1 MMTLDYRFV
10 IEMFSDAGASLG
22 QFPVEVDWEPAREF
36 TRLLAL
42 RGGRADRGGNGA
54 AVVIEPV
61 WDEPLA
67 EPHAAGARVVDG
79 EVVCPVSRAY
89 FKSLAVELSGALV
102 EKNILKSGELFRF
115 KLLAFRHTREP
126 LPRNAFT
133 VEDVTPPL
141 PFIETPLAELQRDTV
156 PFADGNREDLPV
168 FIPQRVLDEVEAL
181 TLEANTLET
190 GGILIGQL
198 HRDAKMP
205 EIALVVTAQIPAQH
219 TLSKSTVLTFTAE
232 TWTAVQAALDLRKS
246 AEIMCGWWHSHPS
259 FTFCKAEC
267 PPERRKECSLQQP
280 FLSSDD
286 LLLHRTV
293 FPKAWSVAL
302 LANNADAGL
311 GFALFGW
318 RGGIVQNRGFNV
330 SENASPLSNETH
342 TGAQAHASP
351 CPK

>member
-1 MMTLDYRFV
+1 MLKLEYRFV
-10 IEMFSDAGASLG
+10 IEMFSDAGVSLG
-22 QFPVEVDWEPAREF
+22 QFPVDVDWEPARESAS
-36 TRLLAL
+36 LLAL

-54 AVVIEPV
+54 AVAIEPV
-61 WDEPLA
+61 WDETLA
-67 EPHAAGARVVDG
+67 EPHASGARVVDG
-79 EVVCPVSRAY
+79 DVVCPVSRAY
-89 FKSLAVELSGALV
+89 FKSLATEISSDLV
-102 EKNILKSGELFRF
+102 EKKILKAGELFRY
-115 KLLAFRHTREP
+115 KLLAFRHAPEP

-156 PFADGNREDLPV
+156 PFADGNGEDVPV
-168 FIPQRVLDEVEAL
+168 FIPQRVLDEVESL
-181 TLEANTLET
+181 TLAAGALET

-205 EIALVVTAQIPAQH
+205 EVALVVTAQIPAQH

-259 FTFCKAEC
+259 FAFCKPEC
-267 PPERRKECSLQQP
+267 PPERRRECSLQQP

-293 FPKAWSVAL
+293 FPKAYSIAL

-311 GFALFGW
+311 GFALFGS

-342 TGAQAHASP
+342 TGDPTHASS